1 MATTTRSARR
11 PASRPRGRTLH
22 LLDVENL
29 AGGTASGGGAAAT
42 ALAAYR
48 ATVRVGLDDHVL
60 LGTGPTFA
68 CSAAAAW
75 PGARLRVGH
84 GIDGAD
90 LALLGDVDPAFA
102 ANRYD
107 RVVIGS
113 GDHIFCSLVSALRPL
128 GVAVVVIAPAD
139 SISRDLRR
147 LAPFRPLCPLE
158 TVALAA

>member
-11 PASRPRGRTLH
+11 PAPRPQGRTLH

-29 AGGTASGGGAAAT
+29 AGGTARGGGAVAA

-48 ATVRVGLDDHVL
+48 ATVRVEPDDHVV

-68 CSAAAAW
+68 CPAMAAW

-84 GIDGAD
+84 GVDGAD
-90 LALLGDVDPAFA
+90 LALLGDIDPAFA
-102 ANRYD
+102 ATRYD

-113 GDHIFCSLVSALRPL
+113 GDHIFCSLVAALRPL
-128 GVAVVVIAPAD
+128 GVAVVVVAPPS
-139 SISRDLRR
+139 SISGDLRR

-158 TVALAA
+158 AVALAA

>member
-1 MATTTRSARR
+1 MAIKTRSARR

-29 AGGTASGGGAAAT
+29 AGGTSNGDGGVAA

-48 ATVRVGLDDHVL
+48 ATVRVSPADHVV

-102 ANRYD
+102 ATRYD

-128 GVAVVVIAPAD
+128 GVAVVVVAPA
-139 SISRDLRR
+139 SAISRDLRR
-147 LAPFRPLCPLE
+147 LAPFRPLC
-158 TVALAA
+158 TVANVALAA